1 VPAPTCPRC
10 RHAPRSAAQ
19 RCPRCGADLTALLRI
34 VGRADAAYDA
44 AVRAARSG
52 DWAEAGEQASVA
64 LALVPDDVDALVLL
78 AKTTARQGRRARSAD
93 LWERV
98 GELAPD
104 RADVPVAL
112 AALRAPVPPVDRVR
126 ALLPPPAAVRAAVPT
141 RTELVELARTV
152 RQRLLGRG

>member
-1 VPAPTCPRC
+1 MPALTCPRC
-10 RHAPRSAAQ
+10 RHAQRSAVE

-34 VGRADAAYDA
+34 VGRADTAYDA

-78 AKTTARQGRRARSAD
+78 AKTTARQGRRARSVH

-98 GELAPD
+98 GELAPERTD
-104 RADVPVAL
+104 APVAL
-112 AALRAPVPPVDRVR
+112 AALRAPVPPADRMR
-126 ALLPPPAAVRAAVPT
+126 ALVPPLAHVRAAVPT

-152 RQRLLGRG
+152 RQRLLSSR